1 MIEREHVRGMKKQT
15 ENKYLNMYELN
26 AVDKNG
32 REHPYYFATRRKDGD
47 LMCQTGEL
55 KADGTVMY
63 AVLKDD
69 PEKIVMVRQYRYP
82 INKYIYELPAG
93 LIDEGETSEQAAVRE
108 MKEETGLTF
117 EPFTDYDDCLKRPF
131 TQNQGMSDECDTAV
145 FGYAVGTPSNAG
157 NEASEDIEVVIAD
170 KAMVK
175 KILKEEIVTI
185 RGAYLLIN
193 FLHSD
198 KNDPFAFLRI

>member
-1 MIEREHVRGMKKQT
+1 
-15 ENKYLNMYELN
+15 
-26 AVDKNG
+26 
-32 REHPYYFATRRKDGD
+32 
-47 LMCQTGEL
+47 
-55 KADGTVMY
+55 
-63 AVLKDD
+63 
-69 PEKIVMVRQYRYP
+69 
-82 INKYIYELPAG
+82 
-93 LIDEGETSEQAAVRE
+93 
-108 MKEETGLTF
+108 
-117 EPFTDYDDCLKRPF
+117 
-131 TQNQGMSDECDTAV
+131 MSDECDTVV

>member
-1 MIEREHVRGMKKQT
+1 MSEREHVRGMKKQT
-15 ENKYLNMYELN
+15 DNKYLNMYELN

-82 INKYIYELPAG
+82 INIFTNFPQVL
-93 LIDEGETSEQAAVRE
+93 
-108 MKEETGLTF
+108 LTRGR
-117 EPFTDYDDCLKRPF
+117 L
-131 TQNQGMSDECDTAV
+131 QN
-145 FGYAVGTPSNAG
+145 
-157 NEASEDIEVVIAD
+157 
-170 KAMVK
+170 
-175 KILKEEIVTI
+175 
-185 RGAYLLIN
+185 RLL
-193 FLHSD
+193 SG
-198 KNDPFAFLRI
+198 K

>member
-1 MIEREHVRGMKKQT
+1 
-15 ENKYLNMYELN
+15 
-26 AVDKNG
+26 
-32 REHPYYFATRRKDGD
+32 
-47 LMCQTGEL
+47 
-55 KADGTVMY
+55 
-63 AVLKDD
+63 
-69 PEKIVMVRQYRYP
+69 
-82 INKYIYELPAG
+82 
-93 LIDEGETSEQAAVRE
+93 

-145 FGYAVGTPSNAG
+145 FGYVVGTPSNAG

>member
-1 MIEREHVRGMKKQT
+1 MGEQDERVFSFHGRPAACGGEVPVSVIDLKGRGTAGVPDGEVQTHVFGRIPDAEGFKARLKRRCIRRAGQYEEREQ
-15 ENKYLNMYELN
+15 
-26 AVDKNG
+26 
-32 REHPYYFATRRKDGD
+32 
-47 LMCQTGEL
+47 
-55 KADGTVMY
+55 
-63 AVLKDD
+63 
-69 PEKIVMVRQYRYP
+69 EKEK
-82 INKYIYELPAG
+82 NKYIYELPAG
-93 LIDEGETSEQAAVRE
+93 LIDEGETSEQTAIRE

-145 FGYAVGTPSNAG
+145 FGFATGEPSNSG

-198 KNDPFAFLRI
+198 KNDPFAFLKI